1 MKAYKFRNSLSFAGN
16 NKDVY
21 IVGHGGELVL
31 ASDENIQV
39 DAEKILINPKNRNHK
54 KEYEQKRDTKRVSFN
69 KEKEAVLL
77 EFANSVDFSNWVKE
91 KIKLEIKQ
99 ND

>member
-1 MKAYKFRNSLSFAGN
+1 MKT
-16 NKDVY
+16 
-21 IVGHGGELVL
+21 
-31 ASDENIQV
+31 
-39 DAEKILINPKNRNHK
+39 K
-54 KEYEQKRDTKRVSFN
+54 KTYEQKRDTKRVSFN
-69 KEKEAVLL
+69 TKKEAELL